1 MNISRLG
8 GVRSTVIPTEASM
21 NTSTISSQPRSSN
34 ITVSRVSGSSSG
46 NTTGNTGTNGSSN
59 VYEIKRLGTSSVTQP
74 NP

>member
-8 GVRSTVIPTEASM
+8 GVRSTVTPTETSM

-34 ITVSRVSGSSSG
+34 ITVSRVSGSS
-46 NTTGNTGTNGSSN
+46 NTGTTGSSN